1 VAEGIASTIRVEMIA
16 DLTSPWC
23 YIGKRRLEQIV
34 ASFSGL
40 DIDVHWRPFQTDP
53 KLPEDGLDLIA
64 YRKKLG
70 IEAEATQHQREV
82 TQAARAVGLN
92 ILWDKITRM
101 PNTRDAHR
109 LIRHAVLYGIEM
121 KVAERLFKAYFCEGV
136 DIGSHARLVDLAEES
151 GIDRYAAEALFASQE
166 DIPAIEEDIAKTRHF
181 VLPNLPCFI
190 LADEIVVPADATEE
204 LLTAALFRA
213 QALPGQDS
221 LQG

>member
-1 VAEGIASTIRVEMIA
+1 MAESMVSTIRVEMIA

-23 YIGKRRLEQIV
+23 YIGKRRLEQVV
-34 ASFSGL
+34 ASFAGL
-40 DIDVHWRPFQTDP
+40 DIDLHWRPFQTDP
-53 KLPEDGLDLIA
+53 KLPEDGLELAA

-70 IEAEATQHQREV
+70 NEAEAAQHQRDA

-101 PNTRDAHR
+101 PNTRDGHR

-121 KVAERLFKAYFCEGV
+121 KVAERLFKAYFCEGA
-136 DIGSHARLVDLAEES
+136 DIGSRSRLIDLAEEA

-166 DIPAIEEDIAKTRHF
+166 DIFAIEEDIAKTRHF
-181 VLPNLPCFI
+181 ILPNLPCFI

-213 QALPGQDS
+213 QTLPGPDV
-221 LQG
+221 LPG